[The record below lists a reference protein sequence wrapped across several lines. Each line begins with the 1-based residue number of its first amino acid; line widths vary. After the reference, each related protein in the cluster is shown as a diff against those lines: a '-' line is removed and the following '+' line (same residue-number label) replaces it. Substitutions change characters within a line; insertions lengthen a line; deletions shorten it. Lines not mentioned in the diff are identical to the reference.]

1 MSSDNIL
8 EFFMRTVI
16 LTVFLTICLV
26 LVSGRA
32 LADEKT
38 WKLVSDRR
46 GVQLYKDMTR
56 GVKHRMFKAVT
67 VIDAPIETIMDVLLD
82 AGRYPEWMPG
92 CMLSRVLSEKNGDR
106 DIRTHPLHLAL
117 NIPWPMRNRDFVT
130 ETKTFSNWDT
140 GTFFVEFNTVDRP
153 DIPSPR
159 GSFRMIRLYGKF
171 EGEAISRYQTRMTYH
186 LVFNPGGRV
195 GSIMSNRFTGRI
207 ARNTMTGLARV
218 SEKPEYKKA
227 AEQNRY

>member
-1 MSSDNIL
+1 MRIIL
-8 EFFMRTVI
+8 
-16 LTVFLTICLV
+16 LTVFLSISLV
-26 LVSGRA
+26 MISGKA

-56 GVKHRMFKAVT
+56 GARHRMYKAVT
-67 VIDAPIETIMDVLLD
+67 VIDAPIETLMELLLD

-92 CMLSRVLSEKNGDR
+92 CFLSRILSEKNGDR
-106 DIRTHPLHLAL
+106 DIRNHPLHMAL
-117 NIPWPMRNRDFVT
+117 NIRWPIKNRDFVV
-130 ETKTFSNWDT
+130 ETKAVSDWNN
-140 GTFFVEFNTVDRP
+140 GYFFVEFNTVGRP

-159 GSFRMIRLYGKF
+159 GSFRMLHLYGKF
-171 EGEAISRYQTRMTYH
+171 EGESISRYQTRMTYH
-186 LVFNPGGRV
+186 LIFNPGGRV

-207 ARNTMTGLARV
+207 ARNTMTGLVKV
-218 SEKPEYKKA
+218 SERPEYKKA